1 MRKLIILILL
11 IVSVPAIAQ
20 SKKQRK
26 QYDQLITSADS
37 AFNLKNYTFAK
48 DKYKKASS
56 VLTKEQYP
64 KERLSEC
71 DKRINTQTAEYKK
84 IIHLADS
91 CFDKENWSA
100 AKNYYLQAVNVKPH
114 DQYANDQSK
123 NCNFKIVAAAAL
135 EARYQET
142 LKRAD
147 SCYKIKSWSCA
158 KANYDAALKMK
169 PEETY
174 PAKKSEECANMM
186 VPGTTQVRYNLL
198 IEQADQ
204 QFDSG
209 SYVAAK
215 NKYEEALAIKPDSNY
230 AKERIE
236 LCNKKIAEQK

>member
-1 MRKLIILILL
+1 MRNLIILTLL
-11 IVSVPAIAQ
+11 LASVPVIAQ

-26 QYDQLITSADS
+26 QYDQHITSADS

-48 DKYKKASS
+48 EKYKKASS
-56 VLTKEQYP
+56 VLSKEQYP
-64 KERLSEC
+64 KDRMTEC
-71 DKRINTQTAEYKK
+71 DKRIISQTAEYKK
-84 IIHLADS
+84 FIHLADS
-91 CFDKENWSA
+91 CFEKENWTSA
-100 AKNYYLQAVNVKPH
+100 KTYYLQSVNVKPH

-142 LKRAD
+142 IKKAD
-147 SCYKIKSWSCA
+147 SCYRIKSWSCA

-169 PEETY
+169 PEQAY

-209 SYVAAK
+209 SYAAAK

-230 AKERIE
+230 AKERIA
-236 LCNKKIAEQK
+236 LCNQKIAEQK

>member
-1 MRKLIILILL
+1 MRNIIILLL
-11 IVSVPAIAQ
+11 LLASVPLNAQ
-20 SKKQRK
+20 SKKQRNK
-26 QYDQLITSADS
+26 YDQLIYSADS
-37 AFNLKNYTFAK
+37 AFNNKNYTFAQ

-56 VLTKEQYP
+56 VLSKEQYP
-64 KERLSEC
+64 KDRITEC
-71 DKRINTQTAEYKK
+71 DKRIVTQTAEYKK
-84 IIHLADS
+84 VIHLADS

-100 AKNYYLQAVNVKPH
+100 AKNYYLQAVNIKPH

-135 EARYQET
+135 EARYHET
-142 LKRAD
+142 IEKAD

-174 PAKKSEECANMM
+174 PANKSEECAKMM
-186 VPGTTQVRYNLL
+186 VPGTTMVRFNLL

-230 AKERIE
+230 AKERID